1 MKFSKTSTKCIK
13 SEKERRKHMKI
24 PKTIIKNNQK
34 YEFIKRNNET
44 TFLYKNKKYGY
55 KATFSLYQLG
65 VLKQQI
71 EPPKLTVHPENVK
84 I

>member
-1 MKFSKTSTKCIK
+1 
-13 SEKERRKHMKI
+13 MKI
-24 PKTIIKNNQK
+24 PRVVIKNKQE
-34 YEFIKRNNET
+34 YEFVKRNNAT

-55 KATFSLYQLG
+55 KETFSLYQLG

-84 I
+84 IWLRRYKWNLVKKNTKKLKVV

>member
-1 MKFSKTSTKCIK
+1 MQTADEITDLS
-13 SEKERRKHMKI
+13 
-24 PKTIIKNNQK
+24 TIIYN
-34 YEFIKRNNET
+34 ESLITEIVKRDDEI

-55 KATFSLYQLG
+55 KETFSLYQLG

-71 EPPKLTVHPENVK
+71 EPPKLAVHPENVK

>member
-13 SEKERRKHMKI
+13 SEKGRGKHMKI

-55 KATFSLYQLG
+55 KETFSLYQLG

>member
-1 MKFSKTSTKCIK
+1 
-13 SEKERRKHMKI
+13 MKI
-24 PKTIIKNNQK
+24 PRVVIKNEQE
-34 YEFIKRNNET
+34 YEFVKRNNAT

-55 KATFSLYQLG
+55 KETFTLYQLG

>member
-1 MKFSKTSTKCIK
+1 
-13 SEKERRKHMKI
+13 MKI

-34 YEFIKRNNET
+34 YEFVKRNNAT

-55 KATFSLYQLG
+55 KETFTLYQLG

-71 EPPKLTVHPENVK
+71 EPPKLNPENVK
-84 I
+84 IWLRRYKWNLVKKNTKKLKVV

>member
-1 MKFSKTSTKCIK
+1 
-13 SEKERRKHMKI
+13 MKI

-34 YEFIKRNNET
+34 YEFVKRNNAT

-55 KATFSLYQLG
+55 KETFTLYQLG

-71 EPPKLTVHPENVK
+71 EPPKLNPENVK

>member
-1 MKFSKTSTKCIK
+1 MDGLGGFILGFFAGTLIAIISIALNITTSG
-13 SEKERRKHMKI
+13 
-24 PKTIIKNNQK
+24 TITIEPVKDD
-34 YEFIKRNNET
+34 
-44 TFLYKNKKYGY
+44 YKNEKYGF
-55 KATFSLYQLG
+55 KETFSLYQLG

>member
-1 MKFSKTSTKCIK
+1 MQTADEITDLS
-13 SEKERRKHMKI
+13 
-24 PKTIIKNNQK
+24 TIIYN
-34 YEFIKRNNET
+34 ESLITEIVKRDDEI

-55 KATFSLYQLG
+55 KETFSLYQLG

-71 EPPKLTVHPENVK
+71 EPPKLAVPPENVK

>member
-1 MKFSKTSTKCIK
+1 MKFSKTSIKCIEF
-13 SEKERRKHMKI
+13 EKERGKHMKI
-24 PKTIIKNNQK
+24 PRVVIKDKQE
-34 YEFIKRNNET
+34 YEFVKRNNAT

-55 KATFSLYQLG
+55 KETFTLYQLG